1 LWGAQDE
8 KKHAARPFLRD
19 NLITLANMV
28 IFALLNMQLG
38 AIRELQQ
45 QRESTLA
52 KMSTHIRG
60 GSHNTA
66 QILKSESQQTS
77 PSVWASSPPGVLVH
91 AAPRGLAAAQFFYV
105 GAILNR
111 DPTVRG
117 KKERK
122 KEEGITNIY

>member
-1 LWGAQDE
+1 
-8 KKHAARPFLRD
+8 
-19 NLITLANMV
+19 
-28 IFALLNMQLG
+28 MQLG